1 MSANITVGTKVFGAS
16 VMAGVGATCVGCVA
30 WLAPKLGFEDGASLA
45 IWAGLLAGVTI
56 AASGTVVA
64 KLVAK
69 AIHDVLGEAAHLR
82 DAVRA
87 GKLAERADVDHIDGE
102 FKPIVVAFNETL
114 AAFDGP
120 FQKTSVALERFSRGD
135 LPEKMTEPFPGD
147 FDRQRQAL
155 NALIDVVIMRNEDL
169 KGLLAAAGAGRLDVR
184 ADVTRYPGYNGKM
197 IGGINQLLDAIV
209 KPVEVAA
216 ERVALVAA
224 GEAAPPIEQDF
235 QGRFGELKRNL
246 NRLIEVVDQRNRDL
260 DLLIRAAT
268 EGRLEVR
275 ADAERYT
282 GKNGQLIRGVN
293 AMLDAVMQ
301 PVRRA
306 EGAVDQ
312 LARGEIPKPFGE
324 AWPGEFDALRKNL
337 NRCAASVSDLVE
349 QVGVAMAAGQLGRLE
364 QRVDPARCAGAYAD
378 VLKGVNGM
386 FDAMAAPVVEAV
398 GVLGRYADRDLTP
411 RMAGDY
417 AGEYQRLQQVVNAT
431 GDALDAALGQV
442 VSAVAQMTG
451 ASAQIASSSQAVA
464 AGASTQAAALGQTS
478 ASLASVAE
486 MAKRT
491 SEHARQANALTR
503 AAQAAAELGEGA
515 VAQMTGAMAKIRA
528 SAEGTSQIIRDINDI
543 AFQTNLLALNA
554 AVEAARAGEAGRGF
568 AVVAEEVRSLALRS
582 KEAAQKTEALIKES
596 VSQAGEGEGVA
607 RTVATGLGEILGGV
621 TKVTAIVS
629 EIGGEA
635 DAQARGAEQVQRAV
649 ADMDQVT
656 QQNAASAEQSSSAA
670 AELASQSDHL
680 AAMVGGFKLA
690 GAPARIAPAR
700 SPRRLAAAVPRSGG
714 AARR

>member
-16 VMAGVGATCVGCVA
+16 VMAGAGAAGVGCVA
-30 WLAPKLGFEDGASLA
+30 WLAPKLGFQDAPLLA
-45 IWAGLLAGVTI
+45 LWAGLLAGAVI

-64 KLVAK
+64 KLVAG
-69 AIHDVLGEAAHLR
+69 AIHQVLGEAAHLR

-87 GKLAERADVDHIDGE
+87 GKLAERADVEHIDGE
-102 FKPIVVAFNETL
+102 FRPIVVAFNETL

-135 LPEKMTEPFPGD
+135 LPEKMSEAFPGD
-147 FDRQRQAL
+147 FDRQRLAL
-155 NALIDVVIMRNEDL
+155 NALIDVVIMRNDDL
-169 KGLLAAAGAGRLDVR
+169 KALLAAAAAGRLEVR
-184 ADVTRYPGYNGKM
+184 ADTTRYPGYNGKM

-224 GEAAPPIEQDF
+224 GEAAAPIEQDF
-235 QGRFGELKRNL
+235 QGRFGELKANL
-246 NRLIEVVDQRNRDL
+246 NRLIEVMDQRNRDL

-275 ADAERYT
+275 ADAEKYA
-282 GKNGQLIRGVN
+282 GKNGALIRGVN

-312 LARGEIPKPFGE
+312 LARGEIPQPFTQ
-324 AWPGEFDALRKNL
+324 AWPGEFDALRQNL

-386 FDAMAAPVVEAV
+386 LNAMATPVVEAV

-411 RMAGDY
+411 RMAGAY
-417 AGEYQRLQQVVNAT
+417 AGEYQRLQEVVNAT

-442 VSAVAQMTG
+442 VGAVAQMTA

-464 AGASTQAAALGQTS
+464 TGASTQAAALGQTS

-503 AAQAAAELGEGA
+503 AAQAAAEQGEGA

-607 RTVATGLGEILGGV
+607 RTVASGLGEILGGV

-670 AELASQSDHL
+670 AELASQSDQL

-690 GAPARIAPAR
+690 GAPAGSAPAR
-700 SPRRLAAAVPRSGG
+700 APRRLAAAAPRSAGG
-714 AARR
+714 ARR

>member
-1 MSANITVGTKVFGAS
+1 MKMSANITVGTKVLGAS
-16 VMAGVGATCVGCVA
+16 VMAGVGAAAVGCVA
-30 WLAPKLGFEDGASLA
+30 WLAPKLGLEHGATLA
-45 IWAGLLAGVTI
+45 VWAGVLGGLVI
-56 AASGTVVA
+56 AASGIVVA
-64 KLVAK
+64 SLVGR

-82 DAVRA
+82 DAVRT
-87 GKLAERADVDHIDGE
+87 GRLSERADVDHIDGE
-102 FKPIVVAFNETL
+102 FRPIVVAFNETL

-120 FQKTSVALERFSRGD
+120 FQTTSVGLERFSRGD

-155 NALIDVVIMRNEDL
+155 NALIDVVLMRNEDL
-169 KGLLAAAGAGRLDVR
+169 KALLAAAAEGRLDKR
-184 ADVTRYPGYNGKM
+184 AEVARYPGYNGKM

-216 ERVALVAA
+216 ERVASIAA
-224 GEAAPPIEQDF
+224 GEVTARIEQDF
-235 QGRFGELKRNL
+235 QGRFGELKQNV
-246 NRLIEVVDQRNRDL
+246 NRLIEVVEQRNRDL

-275 ADAERYT
+275 ADAEKYG
-282 GKNGQLIRGVN
+282 GKNGALIRGVN
-293 AMLDAVMQ
+293 AMLDAITT

-306 EGAVDQ
+306 EAVVDQ
-312 LARGEIPKPFGE
+312 LARGETPPPLAE
-324 AWPGEFDALRKNL
+324 AWQGEFDALRQNL
-337 NRCAASVSDLVE
+337 NRCAASVAGLVE
-349 QVGVAMAAGQLGRLE
+349 QVGVAMGAGQLGRLE
-364 QRVDPARCAGAYAD
+364 ARVDPSRCQGAYAD
-378 VLKGVNGM
+378 VLTGVNGM

-398 GVLGRYADRDLTP
+398 EVLGKYADRDLTP
-411 RMAGDY
+411 RMSGQY
-417 AGEYQRLQQVVNAT
+417 GGEYQRLREVVNAT
-431 GDALDAALGQV
+431 GDALEAALGQV
-442 VSAVAQMTG
+442 VGAVEQMTS

-464 AGASTQAAALGQTS
+464 SGASSQAASLGETS

-486 MAKRT
+486 MSKRT
-491 SEHARQANALTR
+491 SEHARQADVLTR
-503 AAQAAAELGEGA
+503 AAQGAAEQGEGA

-582 KEAAQKTEALIKES
+582 KEAATKTEALIRES
-596 VSQAGEGEGVA
+596 VTQAGEGEAVA
-607 RTVATGLGEILGGV
+607 RTVATGLAEILAGV
-621 TKVTAIVS
+621 SKVTTIVS

-635 DAQARGAEQVQRAV
+635 DAQARGAEQVQKAV

-670 AELASQSDHL
+670 AELASQSDQL
-680 AAMVGGFKLA
+680 AAMVAAFKLA
-690 GAPARIAPAR
+690 GAAPRLAPAGGV
-700 SPRRLAAAVPRSGG
+700 RRLQPRSGS

>member
-1 MSANITVGTKVFGAS
+1 MSVNITVGTKVFGAS
-16 VMAGVGATCVGCVA
+16 VMAGVGAACVGAIA
-30 WLAPKLGFEDGASLA
+30 WLAPRLGLEDGASLA
-45 IWAGLLAGVTI
+45 LWAGILAGVVI
-56 AASGTVVA
+56 AGSGTVVA
-64 KLVAK
+64 SLVGR

-87 GKLAERADVDHIDGE
+87 GKLSERADTGHIDGE
-102 FKPIVVAFNETL
+102 FRPIVVAFNETL

-135 LPEKMTEPFPGD
+135 LPEKMPEPFPGD
-147 FDRQRQAL
+147 FDRQRVAL

-169 KGLLAAAGAGRLDVR
+169 KALLAAAGAGQLDVR
-184 ADVTRYPGYNGKM
+184 ADPARYPGYNGKM

-216 ERVALVAA
+216 ERVASIAA
-224 GEAAPPIEQDF
+224 GEQAAPIEQDF
-235 QGRFGELKRNL
+235 QGRFGELKQNL
-246 NRLIEVVDQRNRDL
+246 NRLIEVVEQRNRDL

-275 ADAERYT
+275 ADAGRYQ

-293 AMLDAVMQ
+293 AMLDAVVQ

-306 EGAVDQ
+306 EVAVDQ
-312 LARGEIPKPFGE
+312 LARGEIPPPLTE
-324 AWPGEFDALRKNL
+324 RWPGEFDALRLNL

-349 QVGVAMAAGQLGRLE
+349 QVGVAMGAGQLGRLE
-364 QRVDPARCAGAYAD
+364 QRVDPGRCQGAYAE
-378 VLKGVNGM
+378 VLEGVNGM

-398 GVLGRYADRDLTP
+398 AVLGRYADRDLTP
-411 RMAGDY
+411 RMAGQFG
-417 AGEYQRLQQVVNAT
+417 GEYQRLKEVVNAT

-442 VSAVAQMTG
+442 VGAVEQMSS

-464 AGASTQAAALGQTS
+464 SGASTQAAALGQTS

-486 MAKRT
+486 MSKRT
-491 SEHARQANALTR
+491 SEHARRADALTR
-503 AAQAAAELGEGA
+503 AAQVAAEQGEGA
-515 VAQMTGAMAKIRA
+515 VSQMTGAMAKIRA

-582 KEAAQKTEALIKES
+582 KEAATKTEALIRES
-596 VSQAGEGEGVA
+596 VLQAGEGEGVA
-607 RTVATGLGEILGGV
+607 RTVAAGLGEILAGV
-621 TKVTAIVS
+621 SKVTVIVS

-670 AELASQSDHL
+670 AELASQSDQL
-680 AAMVGGFKLA
+680 ASMVAGFRLTGA
-690 GAPARIAPAR
+690 PALGAPARAT
-700 SPRRLAAAVPRSGG
+700 RRLAPRTGSV
-714 AARR
+714 ARR